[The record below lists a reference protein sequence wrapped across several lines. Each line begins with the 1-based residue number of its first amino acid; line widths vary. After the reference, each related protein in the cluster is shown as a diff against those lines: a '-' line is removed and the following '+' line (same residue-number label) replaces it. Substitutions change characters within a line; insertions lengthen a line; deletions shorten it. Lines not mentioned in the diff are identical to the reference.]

1 MRTDAPAVEPE
12 SGPSTATR
20 RDVLGLLRE
29 SLGYARRRDYRGWD
43 YCDGMSSRVRR
54 ALPVESR
61 VTNLLFQEGIKRAPV
76 NVRPYLLVEPRRNF
90 LGTGLFATANL
101 AAHRLSE
108 TPAGDVLGG
117 VDYAGE
123 AIALL
128 DWLVDNGCPGYAGFC
143 GSHRHRIQQLDHVSE
158 TTDPS
163 ITSTVFPALALLDG
177 STLDAPRTS
186 EYAAVA
192 RSAEEFVLEDLDYR
206 TVEGAP
212 GARINYSANASGDH
226 YTINGGAL
234 AARLFLALYDHTGER
249 RHRERATA
257 LLDYIATLQTDR
269 GGWHYRHPTSASHL
283 SMDNFHN
290 GFVVEC
296 FLRYADAVDDRYA
309 GVIDDAL
316 AFYRTVFDASGAPD
330 WDEESAYP
338 RDVHA
343 CAQGVLVF
351 SYAGDDGFARRILN
365 WTLDELYGD
374 DGGFRFRKHRYYTKR
389 VTLMR
394 WCQAW
399 MCYAMA
405 EHLRVTNGLGS
416 DVPGLPAP
424 VR

>member
-1 MRTDAPAVEPE
+1 MRTDAPAAEPE

-163 ITSTVFPALALLDG
+163 ITSTVFPTLALLDG

-290 GFVVEC
+290 GFVIES
-296 FLRYADAVDDRYA
+296 FLRYAETVDGNRYA
-309 GVIDDAL
+309 DTLDDAL
-316 AFYRTVFDASGAPD
+316 AFYRGELFGADGAPNH
-330 WDEESAYP
+330 DESSTYP
-338 RDVHA
+338 RDIHDVSV
-343 CAQGVLVF
+343 GILVF
-351 SYAGDDGFARRILN
+351 TLAGDAAFAADVLEWGRENLYAGGGRFWYQKRR
-365 WTLDELYGD
+365 
-374 DGGFRFRKHRYYTKR
+374 FYTKR
-389 VTLMR
+389 FTLMR
-394 WCQAW
+394 WSQAW
-399 MCYAMA
+399 MSHALA
-405 EHLRVTNGLGS
+405 TLGDRLR
-416 DVPGLPAP
+416 PE
-424 VR
+424 